1 MSNQE
6 IIKLVLKFKNGNEL
20 AFETLLR
27 EFDKEV
33 KITTNILLKNNKNK
47 TYIDKDDLIQS
58 GYIGLYEGIK
68 NLKTEGETYPK
79 AYFKKCIR
87 YKMYAYIKSQLR
99 KKHTF
104 LNEASSIELE
114 HYKLFSNNNTL
125 IEDEVINTDISK
137 KVINY
142 INYLPEK
149 QQKVMR
155 LYAEGFEVIQISKLL
170 KYKRKNVENNVYT
183 AKKNLREL
191 CLDNIYL

>member
-1 MSNQE
+1 MDNQE
-6 IIKLVLKFKNGNEL
+6 IIKLVLEFKNGNEL

-99 KKHTF
+99 KKIHF
-104 LNEASSIELE
+104 
-114 HYKLFSNNNTL
+114 
-125 IEDEVINTDISK
+125 
-137 KVINY
+137 
-142 INYLPEK
+142 
-149 QQKVMR
+149 
-155 LYAEGFEVIQISKLL
+155 
-170 KYKRKNVENNVYT
+170 
-183 AKKNLREL
+183 
-191 CLDNIYL
+191 

>member
-1 MSNQE
+1 MDNQE
-6 IIKLVLKFKNGNEL
+6 IIKLVLEFKNGNEL

-47 TYIDKDDLIQS
+47 THIDKDDLIQS

-104 LNEASSIELE
+104 LNEGISIEPK
-114 HYKLFSNNNTL
+114 HYEVLSKGNTL
-125 IEDEVINTDISK
+125 IEDEVINTYISK

-170 KYKRKNVENNVYT
+170 KYKRKNVENRVYS

>member
-1 MSNQE
+1 MDNQE
-6 IIKLVLKFKNGNEL
+6 IIKLVLEFKNGNEL

-33 KITTNILLKNNKNK
+33 KIITNILLKNNKNK
-47 TYIDKDDLIQS
+47 THIDKDDLIQS

-104 LNEASSIELE
+104 LNESSSIEPE
-114 HYKLFSNNNTL
+114 HYKIFSSNNTL
-125 IEDEVINTDISK
+125 IEDEVINTDILK
-137 KVINY
+137 KMINY

-170 KYKRKNVENNVYT
+170 KYKRKTIENRVYV

>member
-1 MSNQE
+1 MDNQE
-6 IIKLVLKFKNGNEL
+6 IIKLALEFKNGNEL
-20 AFETLLR
+20 AFEALLR
-27 EFDKEV
+27 GFDKEV

-68 NLKTEGETYPK
+68 NLKTEGEIYPK

-87 YKMYAYIKSQLR
+87 YKMYTYIKSQLR

-104 LNEASSIELE
+104 LNEGISIEPK
-114 HYKLFSNNNTL
+114 HYEVLSNGNTL
-125 IEDEVINTDISK
+125 IEDEVINIDISK

-155 LYAEGFEVIQISKLL
+155 LYAKGFDVIQISKLL
-170 KYKRKNVENNVYT
+170 KYKRKNVENGVYS

>member
-1 MSNQE
+1 MDNQE
-6 IIKLVLKFKNGNEL
+6 IIKLVLEFKNGNEL

-47 TYIDKDDLIQS
+47 THIDKDDLIQS

-104 LNEASSIELE
+104 LNESSSIEPE
-114 HYKLFSNNNTL
+114 HYKIFSSNNTL
-125 IEDEVINTDISK
+125 IEDEVINTDI
-137 KVINY
+137 
-142 INYLPEK
+142 
-149 QQKVMR
+149 
-155 LYAEGFEVIQISKLL
+155 
-170 KYKRKNVENNVYT
+170 
-183 AKKNLREL
+183 
-191 CLDNIYL
+191 